1 MYLSM
6 ADPAYTLLIESTL
19 VPGARETFSFAQERV
34 AIGRALAND
43 VMLSNTMRL
52 VSRQHAEIRRVADVY
67 WLVDLGSKNAT
78 WLNGYRLEV
87 ERPYALNHGD
97 HFRVGD
103 YRIEFI
109 LST

>member
-1 MYLSM
+1 MYPSM
-6 ADPAYTLLIESTL
+6 AETFYTLLIESTL
-19 VPGARETFSFAQERV
+19 VPGERETFSFAKECV

-52 VSRQHAEIRRVADVY
+52 VSRQHAEIRRQANAY
-67 WLVDLGSKNAT
+67 WLMDLGSKNAT

-87 ERPYALNHGD
+87 KRPYVLNHGD

-109 LST
+109 LSA